1 MEVICPICHKVIEWE
16 GNRFRPF
23 CSERCKL
30 IDLGNW
36 ATESY
41 RVPSQ
46 PEEAEEESPPSDRV
60 EEDEEGAKG
69 SSNGKQNGQTNGH

>member
-1 MEVICPICHKVIEWE
+1 MEVSCPICHKIIEWE

-30 IDLGNW
+30 IDLGYW

-41 RVPSQ
+41 RVPSKS
-46 PEEAEEESPPSDRV
+46 EEEEESPSADPE
-60 EEDEEGAKG
+60 EEDEEA
-69 SSNGKQNGQTNGH
+69 S